1 MELAHLF
8 RKRGVW
14 NTTQHLT
21 FPRYGSCSI
30 NLYSRGMA
38 SGFGYIRP
46 SRQL

>member
-8 RKRGVW
+8 RKRGIMEHYA
-14 NTTQHLT
+14 TPDISPLRELFH
-21 FPRYGSCSI
+21 